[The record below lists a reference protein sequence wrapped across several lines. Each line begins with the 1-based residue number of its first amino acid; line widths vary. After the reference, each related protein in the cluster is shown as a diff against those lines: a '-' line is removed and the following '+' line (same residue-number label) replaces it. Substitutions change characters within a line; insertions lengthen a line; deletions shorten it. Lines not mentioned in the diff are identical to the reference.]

1 MSRIVLMG
9 IILIWTDFFVSA
21 LVHDSYCVNYH
32 NSKYETTARSPI
44 DGSIFTVPIPV
55 ANETITYGAVNC
67 TLGDIVLQGKYINLG
82 E

>member
-9 IILIWTDFFVSA
+9 LILTWTDYFVSA
-21 LVHDSYCVNYH
+21 FVHDSYCINYY
-32 NSKYETTARSPI
+32 NSKYETVSTNPNEM
-44 DGSIFTVPIPV
+44 TVPIPV